1 MKETGLTGKI
11 RSTTIAASPDDGNSQ
26 RKRRRRYLN
35 PIWRLSGGANCWGPF
50 VLKTLPGGWT
60 VQSIQQPVPS
70 PDKRGGFASGRAS
83 GHKTFAINR
92 NAETIREYE

>member
-1 MKETGLTGKI
+1 ML
-11 RSTTIAASPDDGNSQ
+11 
-26 RKRRRRYLN
+26 Y
-35 PIWRLSGGANCWGPF
+35 WVYF
-50 VLKTLPGGWT
+50 VTLPGGWT

-70 PDKRGGFASGRAS
+70 PDKRGGLASGRAS